1 MSLAPTPNPWALY
14 ILRCANGALYTGIST
29 DPARRLRQHNGELTG
44 GAKALRGQRPLQLL
58 YQEPY
63 PCRSSAS
70 KAEYQFKQLSKQ
82 QKEDFIRLK
91 ADGALASSP
100 LE

>member
-1 MSLAPTPNPWALY
+1 MAWFLY
-14 ILRCANGALYTGIST
+14 LLRTNNDHIYTGIST
-29 DPARRLRQHNGELTG
+29 DPARRLRQHNGEISG
-44 GAKALRGQRPLQLL
+44 GAKALRGRRPLQLL

-82 QKEDFIRLK
+82 QKEAFIRLK
-91 ADGALASSP
+91 ADGAPPRSP

>member
-1 MSLAPTPNPWALY
+1 MHQTEKAWFLY
-14 ILRCANGALYTGIST
+14 LLSTAKGQIYTGIST
-29 DPARRLRQHNGELTG
+29 DPERRLRQHNGELTG

-70 KAEYQFKQLSKQ
+70 KAEYRFKQLSKQ
-82 QKEDFIRLK
+82 QKEAFIRLK
-91 ADGALASSP
+91 ADGAKDAET

>member
-1 MSLAPTPNPWALY
+1 MQPSEADWFFYL
-14 ILRCANGALYTGIST
+14 LRTTKGQIYTGITT
-29 DPARRLRQHNGELTG
+29 DLPRRFRQHNGELSG

-82 QKEDFIRLK
+82 QKEAFIRLK
-91 ADGALASSP
+91 ADGAPPRSP

>member
-1 MSLAPTPNPWALY
+1 MPLNESAWFFYL
-14 ILRCANGALYTGIST
+14 LRTNRGQIYTGIT
-29 DPARRLRQHNGELTG
+29 TEPKRRLRQHNGELAG

-82 QKEDFIRLK
+82 QKEAFIRLK
-91 ADGALASSP
+91 ADGAEPGSQ